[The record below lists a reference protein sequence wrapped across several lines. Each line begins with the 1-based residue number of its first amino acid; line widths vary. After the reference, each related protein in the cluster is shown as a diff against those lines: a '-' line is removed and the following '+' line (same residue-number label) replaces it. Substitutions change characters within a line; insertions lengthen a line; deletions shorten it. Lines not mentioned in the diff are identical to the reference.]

1 MSGSAAGG
9 AATYHDSIEYQ
20 FGGAA
25 EAKLREFSP
34 LSLGNSPYEPTCL
47 DDIFA
52 GATVNMQR
60 LEDLFFAIDR
70 HRLSEALQGVQKR
83 RYNYRAVAKIMD
95 VLLSEKP
102 RKKRK
107 RRGRSLRN
115 PWLDD
120 PNDPNRRSRVLNG
133 IKARINRHS
142 VEEEIRNTF
151 LAVIQCHL
159 PNSGKK

>member
-1 MSGSAAGG
+1 
-9 AATYHDSIEYQ
+9 
-20 FGGAA
+20 
-25 EAKLREFSP
+25 
-34 LSLGNSPYEPTCL
+34 
-47 DDIFA
+47 
-52 GATVNMQR
+52 MQR

-95 VLLSEKP
+95 VLLSERA

-120 PNDPNRRSRVLNG
+120 PNDPNRRRRVLNG
-133 IKARINRHS
+133 IKARISRLS
-142 VEEEIRNTF
+142 VEEEIRNRF